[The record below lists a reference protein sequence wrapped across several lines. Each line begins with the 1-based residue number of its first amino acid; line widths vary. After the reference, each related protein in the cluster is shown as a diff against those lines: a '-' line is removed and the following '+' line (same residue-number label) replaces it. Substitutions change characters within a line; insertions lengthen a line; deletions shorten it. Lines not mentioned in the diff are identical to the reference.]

1 MFSVALIGADG
12 AGKTTIGRRLEHCLP
27 LPAKYL
33 YMGVN
38 LDSSNRML
46 PTTRLIRWMKRL
58 SGAKPDTAGPP
69 DPDRVS
75 PKTKGM
81 LRRVAS
87 GLRSGLSLANRMC
100 EEWFRQGLAWYYQF
114 RGQIV
119 LFDRHYFSDYYAYD
133 IAAGNGG
140 RPLGRRIH
148 GFMLKYLYPKPNLII
163 YLDAPAELLFARK
176 GEGTLKALEHRRQEY
191 LQMRDLVKHFAVVDG
206 SQPVDAVVS
215 EVSGLIEDFYHFK
228 AGITTKVNHVGQ

>member
-1 MFSVALIGADG
+1 M
-12 AGKTTIGRRLEHCLP
+12 
-27 LPAKYL
+27 
-33 YMGVN
+33 
-38 LDSSNRML
+38 
-46 PTTRLIRWMKRL
+46 
-58 SGAKPDTAGPP
+58 
-69 DPDRVS
+69 
-75 PKTKGM
+75 
-81 LRRVAS
+81 
-87 GLRSGLSLANRMC
+87 RSGLSLANRMC

-176 GEGTLKALEHRRQEY
+176 GEGTLKALEHRRP
-191 LQMRDLVKHFAVVDG
+191 L
-206 SQPVDAVVS
+206 
-215 EVSGLIEDFYHFK
+215 K
-228 AGITTKVNHVGQ
+228 AGAGVERAYAMVRKYAAPLLQDRALSSDISALAAAIRAGEFDSEYEKL